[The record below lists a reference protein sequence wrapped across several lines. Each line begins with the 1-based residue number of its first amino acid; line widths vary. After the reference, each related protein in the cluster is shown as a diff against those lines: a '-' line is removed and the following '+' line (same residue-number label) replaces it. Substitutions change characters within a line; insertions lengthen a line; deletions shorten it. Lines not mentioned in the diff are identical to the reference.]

1 MIKSVDGRKLN
12 TYTPKE
18 RNMYLIGLA
27 GQNMIY
33 NIIGTGLYFY
43 FQSVIF
49 LPAIAISIFMAI
61 ARVWDAINDPMM
73 GTLVDR
79 TRTKWGKCRPYLIFS
94 PPVICIITILTF
106 INGMYGH
113 DNSSAKNALII
124 AWAAVSYILWGM
136 SYTVG
141 DIPLWGITAL
151 ITEDDKDRAKIL
163 ALARIFAGIGGGL
176 VLVAIV
182 PASQALGKAIESAS
196 LSADAAQKRAFL
208 IVAIVL
214 SLIGCGLFE
223 LTGIFTK
230 ERVAVSE
237 ESHTMKENFKMMWA
251 NKPFRQQLISGILRS
266 PVALLMNIAM
276 TLLAYYYGNY
286 YGNYTKYLIMLGG
299 GIFIGQFVVMA
310 VTPKLAV
317 KYEKKNLLIIATLLS
332 AVAFAL
338 VFVVYLLAPLDL
350 DKPVWM
356 ACLAVLFAVAGGG
369 QGALNVLQ
377 SIMIA
382 DAVDYEEYLN
392 GIRPDGVFFSGQSF
406 ITKLSAGI
414 ASIISGA
421 VYAIIGFSDV
431 NVQAVNNA
439 LRAGASFKTDY
450 PEYSMAMFLLCSIPP
465 AIGLLLSALPLRKYA
480 LSDSEHSRILDELN
494 HKRHDKAD
502 AE

>member
-1 MIKSVDGRKLN
+1 
-12 TYTPKE
+12 
-18 RNMYLIGLA
+18 
-27 GQNMIY
+27 MIY

-49 LPAIAISIFMAI
+49 LPAIAISIFMSI

-73 GTLVDR
+73 GTIVDR

-94 PPVICIITILTF
+94 PPIICIITILTF
-106 INGMYGH
+106 VNGMYGH

-124 AWAAVSYILWGM
+124 GWAAVSYILWGM
-136 SYTVG
+136 NYTVG

-151 ITEDDKDRAKIL
+151 ITEDDKDRAKLL

-182 PASQALGKAIESAS
+182 PASQALGKALESVT
-196 LSADAAQKRAFL
+196 LSADAAQQRAFI
-208 IVAIVL
+208 IVSIVL
-214 SLIGCGLFE
+214 SVIGCGLFE
-223 LTGIFTK
+223 LAGLFTK
-230 ERVAVSE
+230 ERVAISE

-266 PVALLMNIAM
+266 PVSLLMNIAM

-286 YGNYTKYLIMLGG
+286 YGNYTKYLIILGG
-299 GIFIGQFVVMA
+299 GIFIGQFIVMA
-310 VTPKLAV
+310 VTPKLAA
-317 KYEKKNLLIIATLLS
+317 KYEKKNLLIIATLIS
-332 AVAFAL
+332 ATAFAL
-338 VFVVYLLAPLDL
+338 VFAVYLIAPLDL

-377 SIMIA
+377 SVMIA
-382 DAVDYEEYLN
+382 DAVDYEEYMN

-439 LRAGASFKTDY
+439 LRAGASFKADY
-450 PEYSMAMFLLCSIPP
+450 PKYAMAMFLLCSIPP
-465 AIGLLLSALPLRKYA
+465 AIGLLLSVLPLRRYA

-494 HKRHDKAD
+494 QKRHNESD